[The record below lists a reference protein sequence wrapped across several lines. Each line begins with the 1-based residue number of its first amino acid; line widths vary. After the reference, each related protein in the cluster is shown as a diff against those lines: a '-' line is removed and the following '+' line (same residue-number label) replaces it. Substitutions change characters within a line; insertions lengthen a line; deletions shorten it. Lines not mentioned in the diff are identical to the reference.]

1 MPKYKVT
8 ATSMTTLFV
17 EIEAKNKEEAWK
29 KGCEMDGG
37 YFEESGSD
45 WEMSDVYL
53 IEGEEPKEEDETDD
67 EPSDQEM
74 MAAFGTKLHDAL

>member
-17 EIEAKNKEEAWK
+17 EIEAANKQEAWE

-37 YFEESGSD
+37 YFEERGMPD

-53 IEGEEPKEEDETDD
+53 IEGEEPEESDD
-67 EPSDQEM
+67 EEEN
-74 MAAFGTKLHDAL
+74 